1 MTDHHLKKEIEEDL
15 VDKIAITTI
24 IGNDTIDLMI
34 FIVMKMIM
42 MMKIMTTGIETLKTA
57 IQVWTDVI
65 TANNVWD
72 KIIVLATAIETSAN
86 AMLPL
91 MIILNLL
98 NVLKLMHIVNVV
110 KLMQIINL
118 LPIVFNRFNLLALM
132 HVETCYKMK
141 VNDSQISIRTNTFGS
156 FL

>member
-65 TANNVWD
+65 TANNV
-72 KIIVLATAIETSAN
+72 
-86 AMLPL
+86 
-91 MIILNLL
+91 
-98 NVLKLMHIVNVV
+98 
-110 KLMQIINL
+110 
-118 LPIVFNRFNLLALM
+118 
-132 HVETCYKMK
+132 
-141 VNDSQISIRTNTFGS
+141 
-156 FL
+156 